1 MQFDF
6 RLACKNFEVRYEQH
20 TRMAAQYGRGK
31 LMANIITAKGLSKS
45 FGDIRA
51 IDQINFELKSGSV
64 LGLIGPNGA
73 GKTTLLRALLGLSAY
88 DGELDVLGTK
98 PREKR
103 FELMEQVCFI
113 ADTAV
118 LPRWMTVGQLLDY
131 VGGVHPR
138 FNRGQAEDVLETT
151 EIKLSRKV
159 KNLSK
164 GMTVQLHLALVMAI
178 DAKLLILDE
187 PTLGLDIL
195 FRKRF
200 FDQLL
205 NDYFDGE
212 RTIIIS
218 THQIEEVQNILTD
231 VAFMD
236 KGKIVLHKSMLAI
249 EDDYIELHVVG
260 DAVARAQAIPH
271 IGSRTILGGKA
282 MIYEGISRDILESLG
297 ELHTPSVSDLFVAKV
312 GGE

>member
-1 MQFDF
+1 
-6 RLACKNFEVRYEQH
+6 
-20 TRMAAQYGRGK
+20 
-31 LMANIITAKGLSKS
+31 MANIIKAKGLAKS
-45 FGDIRA
+45 FGDIKA
-51 IDQINFELKSGSV
+51 IDQVDFELKAGSV

-73 GKTTLLRALLGLSAY
+73 GKTTLLRALLGLSEY
-88 DGELDVLGTK
+88 HGELEVLGK
-98 PREKR
+98 SPRSNR
-103 FELMEQVCFI
+103 SALMEEVCFI

-118 LPRWMTVGQLLDY
+118 LPKWMKVEQLLDY
-131 VGGVHPR
+131 TAGIHPR
-138 FNRGQAEDVLETT
+138 FNREQAEAFLSTT
-151 EIKLSRKV
+151 EVKLSRKV

-200 FDQLL
+200 FEQLL

-231 VAFMD
+231 VTFMD
-236 KGKIVLHKSMLAI
+236 RGKLVLQKSMLSI
-249 EDDYIELHVVG
+249 EDEFIELHAVG
-260 DAVARAQAIPH
+260 DAVAKAEGIPH
-271 IGSRTILGGKA
+271 VGTRSILGGKA
-282 MIYEGISRDILESLG
+282 IIYEGIERELLEPLG
-297 ELHTPSVSDLFVAKV
+297 TLRTPSVSDLFVAKV
-312 GGE
+312 GGA

>member
-1 MQFDF
+1 
-6 RLACKNFEVRYEQH
+6 
-20 TRMAAQYGRGK
+20 
-31 LMANIITAKGLSKS
+31 MANIITAKGLAKS

-51 IDQINFELKSGSV
+51 IDKVDFELKSGSV

-73 GKTTLLRALLGLSAY
+73 GKTTFLRALLGLSEY
-88 DGELDVLGTK
+88 DGELNVLGTS
-98 PREKR
+98 PRANR
-103 FELMEQVCFI
+103 SALMEQVCFI

-118 LPRWMTVGQLLDY
+118 LPRWMTVSQLLDY
-131 VGGVHPR
+131 VAGVHPR
-138 FNRGQAEDVLETT
+138 FNRHQAEDFLKTT
-151 EIKLSRKV
+151 EVKLSRKI

-200 FDQLL
+200 FEQLL

-231 VAFMD
+231 VTFMD
-236 KGKIVLHKSMLAI
+236 KGKLVLQKSMLAI

-260 DAVARAQAIPH
+260 DAVGKAQAIPH
-271 IGSRTILGGKA
+271 VGARSILGGKA
-282 MIYEGISRDILESLG
+282 IIYEGISRDILEPLGSLR
-297 ELHTPSVSDLFVAKV
+297 TPSVSDLFVAKV

>member
-1 MQFDF
+1 
-6 RLACKNFEVRYEQH
+6 
-20 TRMAAQYGRGK
+20 
-31 LMANIITAKGLSKS
+31 MANVITAKGLAKS

-51 IDQINFELKSGSV
+51 IDQVDFELKSGSV

-73 GKTTLLRALLGLSAY
+73 GKTTLLRALLGLSEY
-88 DGELDVLGTK
+88 EGELDVLGTS
-98 PREKR
+98 PRANRSK
-103 FELMEQVCFI
+103 LMEQVCFI

-118 LPRWMTVGQLLDY
+118 LPRWMTVSQLLDY
-131 VGGVHPR
+131 VAGVHPR
-138 FNRGQAEDVLETT
+138 FNKSQAEDFLGTT
-151 EIKLSRKV
+151 EVKPSRKV

-200 FDQLL
+200 FEQLL

-231 VAFMD
+231 VTFMD
-236 KGKIVLHKSMLAI
+236 KGKLVMQKSMLAI
-249 EDDYIELHVVG
+249 EDDYVELHAVG
-260 DAVARAQAIPH
+260 DAVAKAQAIPH
-271 IGSRTILGGKA
+271 VGVRSILGGKA
-282 MIYEGISRDILESLG
+282 IIYEGISRDILEPLGSLR
-297 ELHTPSVSDLFVAKV
+297 TPSVSDLFVAKV